1 MSLHDALARAD
12 LYRLGFREVDAV
24 DFAALRDELP
34 SNPERLAGV
43 EALATRFRSQV
54 GDFFR
59 TDLGVSED
67 NDLAALEEG
76 LINML
81 ALVAVAEDVHA
92 EMVRRGVPDDVAWA
106 SLADLGQQAHIFRQ
120 VFGSFG
126 LLARGWCASNYTGRL
141 LWLGRLQYTL
151 ERDDEGTFLG
161 VHIPESGPLTPEAVD
176 ESLAWARELAP
187 RVFPEY
193 AVDRFMIQ
201 SWLLDP
207 GVAGLLNPESNF
219 VRFAERFELTGDSED
234 GWRDALFY
242 GFRHE
247 PALQPVDLS
256 ALPADSSLRRA
267 LLQQIDG
274 AGVRVLAGRLKH

>member
-1 MSLHDALARAD
+1 MSVLDALARAD
-12 LYRLGFREVDAV
+12 LHRLGFREADA
-24 DFAALRDELP
+24 RDVAGLIDALP
-34 SNPERLAGV
+34 SDPARLARV

-76 LINML
+76 LVTML

-120 VFGSFG
+120 VFGFFG

-151 ERDDEGTFLG
+151 ERDDEGTFMG
-161 VHIPESGPLTPEAVD
+161 VHIPESGPLTPDAVD
-176 ESLAWARELAP
+176 ESLAWARRLAP
-187 RVFPEY
+187 TVFAEY
-193 AVDRFMIQ
+193 DVERFMIY

-219 VRFAERFELTGDSED
+219 ARFAQRFELTGAGRD

-242 GFRHE
+242 GFRSE

-256 ALPADSSLRRA
+256 ALPADTSLRRA
-267 LLQQIDG
+267 LLRQIDG
-274 AGVRVLAGRLKH
+274 PGVRTLGGRLRR

>member
-1 MSLHDALARAD
+1 MSRTHRITPGAGTWCGWGCTVGRWRATSRRWHARLTRRWRAS
-12 LYRLGFREVDAV
+12 RWASRSMPMKR
-24 DFAALRDELP
+24 FARP
-34 SNPERLAGV
+34 
-43 EALATRFRSQV
+43 
-54 GDFFR
+54 
-59 TDLGVSED
+59 
-67 NDLAALEEG
+67 G
-76 LINML
+76 LITVL

-120 VFGSFG
+120 VFGCFG

-274 AGVRVLAGRLKH
+274 AGVRVLGGRLRPECGAHR